1 MKIKV
6 NKVKVVSTDN
16 RGQIIKLMDQDKFP
30 IRAVL
35 YITMNTGAIRA
46 NHYHTKDSHYVYC
59 LSGKFKYYEKGL
71 KNGSKITSVTM
82 KPGEVVLT
90 PPMVIHAMKA
100 LEPSVFLAF
109 TTEGRESAKY
119 EKEVIRTKII

>member
-6 NKVKVVSTDN
+6 NKAIVVSTDD
-16 RGQIIKLMDQDKFP
+16 RGQIIKLMNQDKFP

-71 KNGSKITSVTM
+71 KKTSKIASVTM
-82 KPGEVVLT
+82 KPGDVVLT
-90 PPMVIHAMKA
+90 LPNIIHAMKA
-100 LEPSVFLAF
+100 LEKSVFLAF
-109 TTEGRESAKY
+109 TTEGRESKKY
-119 EKEVIRTKII
+119 EKEVVRVKII